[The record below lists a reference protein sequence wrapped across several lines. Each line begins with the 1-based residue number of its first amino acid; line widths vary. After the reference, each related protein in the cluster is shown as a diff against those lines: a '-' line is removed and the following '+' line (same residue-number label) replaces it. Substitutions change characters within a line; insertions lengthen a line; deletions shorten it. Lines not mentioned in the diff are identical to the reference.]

1 MLLNELKALNDQ
13 NFLADA
19 LQVLSIF
26 TTLAYWLYAHR
37 IIFFLVNA
45 GGSVRVPSI

>member
-1 MLLNELKALNDQ
+1 MHDLKALNDP
-13 NFLADA
+13 NFSADA
-19 LQVLSIF
+19 LRVLSIF